1 MAPVGGLI
9 EPDTPIICGGKLES
23 GDKSSECYT
32 LTNRQF
38 VQSETSLKKYN
49 YWNEGSPVVNAAL
62 VVIGGGDWGDGKF
75 KKVSMISP
83 NEFKSLK
90 DMPVGN
96 RGHCTLKLDEN
107 RIMVTGGNSGTRDY
121 DTSTWIYKFD
131 EDVWESG
138 PPLNHGTSGHACG
151 SFKHQGNIVAMVA
164 TGYGLHTG
172 ARFNILFTNSK
183 FLTFIKWSKIDF
195 YRSKTFRRA

>member
-1 MAPVGGLI
+1 MLLERKRKSLICLTQTITASAVLISPMAPVGGLI

-75 KKVSMISP
+75 KKVS
-83 NEFKSLK
+83 
-90 DMPVGN
+90 
-96 RGHCTLKLDEN
+96 T
-107 RIMVTGGNSGTRDY
+107 
-121 DTSTWIYKFD
+121 
-131 EDVWESG
+131 
-138 PPLNHGTSGHACG
+138 PLT
-151 SFKHQGNIVAMVA
+151 
-164 TGYGLHTG
+164 
-172 ARFNILFTNSK
+172 
-183 FLTFIKWSKIDF
+183 
-195 YRSKTFRRA
+195 